1 MARLPRL
8 TLAGQVHLVLLRGN
22 NRQALFFDAQ
32 DRQAFLQLLQAGCV
46 QHQVALHGYALLESQ
61 VQLLLTPATSEGL
74 PKMMQDVGRRYVR
87 GFNARHLRTGTLWE
101 GRYRA
106 TVVQADPYLLRAMV
120 HIDLLAVRAGLVAQ
134 AADDLWSSHGHYVGL
149 RSDGLLTP
157 HAIYWGLGNTPY
169 AREAAYRERVLAGL
183 LQDQHDQLMQATL
196 KGWVLGAPEF
206 VAQLQNQTSRRLSP
220 GERGRPRLVAQNPSD

>member
-1 MARLPRL
+1 
-8 TLAGQVHLVLLRGN
+8 
-22 NRQALFFDAQ
+22 
-32 DRQAFLQLLQAGCV
+32 
-46 QHQVALHGYALLESQ
+46 
-61 VQLLLTPATSEGL
+61 
-74 PKMMQDVGRRYVR
+74 
-87 GFNARHLRTGTLWE
+87 
-101 GRYRA
+101 
-106 TVVQADPYLLRAMV
+106 
-120 HIDLLAVRAGLVAQ
+120 
-134 AADDLWSSHGHYVGL
+134 VGL